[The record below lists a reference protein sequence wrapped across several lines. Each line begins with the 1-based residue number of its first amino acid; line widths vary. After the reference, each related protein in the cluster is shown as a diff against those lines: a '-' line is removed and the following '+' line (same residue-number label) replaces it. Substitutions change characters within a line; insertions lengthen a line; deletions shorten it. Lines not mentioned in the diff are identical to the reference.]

1 MFRGIQGPNA
11 LNGIITSKIVP
22 NFSYNKIDNPQRPHN
37 GQSIYF
43 ATEFAGI
50 GGNVKYLKPVTEYKK
65 FLPVNKGRNT
75 VGFRVLGSWISGYG
89 GLVAPPA
96 DRFYMGGDTDMR
108 GFDIRAISPVSFFP
122 TVGHRSAAESRWQYG
137 SAEPGQ
143 SAPGHVQH
151 HHPGGAGHLPRRRH
165 PASSPTWSTASR
177 SSGRSRWRRSSIPVG
192 TLSRRVRSWPSP
204 PSRCRR

>member
-50 GGNVKYLKPVTEYKK
+50 GGNVKYIKPVTEYKK

-75 VGFRVLGSWISGYG
+75 VGFRVLGSWITGYG

-122 TVGHRSAAESRWQYG
+122 TSVTVPLQNPDG
-137 SAEPGQ
+137 SVVPLNPANPRQGSYNITIPVEQ
-143 SAPGHVQH
+143 IIF
-151 HHPGGAGHLPRRRH
+151 PGGDTR
-165 PASSPTWSTASR
+165 SSPTWSTAFP
-177 SSGRSRWRRSSIPVG
+177 SSARSRWRRSSIPVG
-192 TLSRRVRSWPSP
+192 TLSRRARSWPLP